1 MIKIFTKHKVRRL
14 VKMSRNSVKERTNGK
29 IISTIIYLVV
39 IIFFV
44 NVFIHLVTDD
54 NKSILGYTARIVVS
68 GSMEPAI
75 EVNSLNI
82 IKLCDINEINKDD
95 IICFNASQDVVHR
108 VIDIVE
114 TDTGEKVL
122 HTKGDANENPDS
134 VEITSDMIIGKVV
147 KTFNNLAPF
156 INKYSITPGK
166 IDSLSLTKT
175 LILYGMGIGIVLM
188 VIVSL
193 LHHIIVFTK
202 SIFKIKEFDTKVEQY
217 LKDIDELLV
226 YKEIIND
233 IIEHS
238 VENKADTRFE
248 YLGDRISKVKLLM
261 EMNALHSNI
270 LGFKNGIRKSVF
282 TLRLFRTFDT
292 SDNNIHA
299 GSLFDIVNNVKS
311 VDNEVTS
318 ENKTDAEVD
327 SDTDTAVE
335 FETLGEKDKTV
346 ENVDNTEDSEA

>member
-1 MIKIFTKHKVRRL
+1 
-14 VKMSRNSVKERTNGK
+14 MSRTSSKEKTNGK
-29 IISTIIYLVV
+29 IISTIIYLIV
-39 IIFFV
+39 IVFFV

-82 IKLCDINEINKDD
+82 IKLCDINEINEND

-193 LHHIIVFTK
+193 IHHIIVFTK
-202 SIFKIKEFDTKVEQY
+202 SIFKIKEFDTKVDQY

-238 VENKADTRFE
+238 VENKAETRFE

-282 TLRLFRTFDT
+282 TMRLFRTFDT
-292 SDNNIHA
+292 SDSNIHA
-299 GSLFDIVNNVKS
+299 GSLFDIVNNAKTTDSEETSEKETEAEV
-311 VDNEVTS
+311 NEV
-318 ENKTDAEVD
+318 VD
-327 SDTDTAVE
+327 SEIEETAETNEVESLDKKKDTKGSKA
-335 FETLGEKDKTV
+335 
-346 ENVDNTEDSEA
+346 